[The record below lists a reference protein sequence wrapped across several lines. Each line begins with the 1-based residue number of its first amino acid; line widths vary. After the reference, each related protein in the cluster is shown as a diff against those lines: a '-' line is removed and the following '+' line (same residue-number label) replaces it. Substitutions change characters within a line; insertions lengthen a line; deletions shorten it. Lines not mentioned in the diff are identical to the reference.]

1 MPESGAFLV
10 SQLDMARELGRRR
23 RLRSQLPLGIAGLL
37 IANVSVIAAYANQAA
52 ITAGLGMALGP
63 SLLLLCA
70 LPTGTLEVGVTI
82 SCAASTCCIAM
93 FWHLIGVALT
103 EVRGCGPPA
112 HTQRAC
118 VVFRMVNAYAIGVAS
133 VHALYAC
140 FLGLA
145 LYGSMTRSSWLP
157 SRPPRASLDATWRF
171 VGSNMI
177 W

>member
-1 MPESGAFLV
+1 MPSTGASLV

-37 IANVSVIAAYANQAA
+37 IANLSVIAAYANQ
-52 ITAGLGMALGP
+52 TTLSAGIGMALGP

-70 LPTGTLEVGVTI
+70 MPTGTLEVGVTI
-82 SCAASTCCIAM
+82 SCAATMIGTTM
-93 FWHLIGVALT
+93 VWHLVGAVLT

-118 VVFRMVNAYAIGVAS
+118 VVFRTVNAYSICVTS

-171 VGSNMI
+171 VGSIMF